1 MNLPITVV
9 LASRNP
15 GKMREIERL
24 LAHLDFTIV
33 PQSDYGIEDAEE
45 TGTSFE
51 ANAVIKARHAMRATG
66 LPAIA
71 DDSGLAV
78 DALGGRPGV
87 YSSRYAGPRAS
98 DAENVD
104 KLLSELGDR
113 KDRGA
118 EFHCVACFMAP
129 GLDTPILTHGSWRGE
144 ILRAPRGSG
153 GFGYDPVFLDPE
165 TGRASAELDPEEK
178 NARSHRGVA
187 LRRLAEA
194 LGERYK

>member
-1 MNLPITVV
+1 MSLPITVV
-9 LASRNP
+9 LASNNP

-33 PQSDYGIEDAEE
+33 PQSDYGIEEAEE

-51 ANAVIKARHAMRATG
+51 ANAIIKARHAMRATG

-98 DAENVD
+98 DAENVAR
-104 KLLSELGDR
+104 LLSELGDR
-113 KDRGA
+113 GDRGA

-144 ILRAPRGSG
+144 ILRSPRGSG
-153 GFGYDPVFLDPE
+153 GFGYDPVFLDPD

-178 NARSHRGVA
+178 NARSHRGIA

-194 LGERYK
+194 LGERYG

>member
-1 MNLPITVV
+1 
-9 LASRNP
+9 
-15 GKMREIERL
+15 
-24 LAHLDFTIV
+24 
-33 PQSDYGIEDAEE
+33 
-45 TGTSFE
+45 
-51 ANAVIKARHAMRATG
+51 MRATG

-153 GFGYDPVFLDPE
+153 GFGYDPVFFDPG

-178 NARSHRGVA
+178 NARSHRGIA